1 MQGTALQACLGDWGL
16 LGLGREG
23 RSREK
28 QVNRPLNPFLSLPL
42 SAHLFFFLFFPP
54 PLLLLLFS
62 DHAWW
67 QTALIH
73 LPDATVCANPCCL
86 FTRAPSGACRIVVW
100 QVRSVKA
107 KIYFYLF
114 FYVYIMSLCQQEEED
129 ETLWNNQKSS
139 QNTQWLA
146 TYIEKYIKMTPSP
159 PPEMNRN

>member
-28 QVNRPLNPFLSLPL
+28 QVNRPLNPFFSSYFFPL
-42 SAHLFFFLFFPP
+42 LFFSSSFQIMRDGRQLWSIWHKT
-54 PLLLLLFS
+54 LKV
-62 DHAWW
+62 
-67 QTALIH
+67 
-73 LPDATVCANPCCL
+73 PDATVCANPCCL

-139 QNTQWLA
+139 QHTQWLA